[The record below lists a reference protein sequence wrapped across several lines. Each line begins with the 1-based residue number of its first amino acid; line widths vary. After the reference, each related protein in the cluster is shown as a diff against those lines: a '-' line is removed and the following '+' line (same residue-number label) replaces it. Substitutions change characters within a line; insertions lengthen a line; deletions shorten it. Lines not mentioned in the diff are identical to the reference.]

1 MNYLRK
7 VLCPLC
13 VRPGGL
19 KMFVEELSTVG
30 PDGAL
35 SVRLVPVLS
44 CSLPGCRLILMGEI
58 QGGDAVF
65 PDPHV
70 EPVRETGQS
79 S

>member
-1 MNYLRK
+1 MNHLRK

-19 KMFVEELSTVG
+19 KMFVEELSTIG

-44 CSLPGCRLILMGEI
+44 CSKLRCKLILVGEV
-58 QGGDAVF
+58 QGDMAVF

-70 EPVRETGQS
+70 QGGLNR
-79 S
+79 